1 MGFRFSSEMKETQFT
16 RNPNI
21 EIKFVVVF
29 LSFHEGKKKEN
40 VTTNELNFVDDEFS
54 KITIRSYEILMKRP
68 TVWNM
73 KSRKSGGKSILSC

>member
-1 MGFRFSSEMKETQFT
+1 MKETQFT

-40 VTTNELNFVDDEFS
+40 VTTNELNFVDDGFS
-54 KITIRSYEILMKRP
+54 KIAIRS
-68 TVWNM
+68 
-73 KSRKSGGKSILSC
+73 